1 MSETERKMRAKV
13 RVGAIIP
20 GNPQHDG
27 NPTEALTLFGVAK
40 SGAYPEDGSDE
51 NNSFARWSPSVTFSM
66 HIANPDL
73 VGTFEVGDTFYVDF
87 IPAPK

>member
-1 MSETERKMRAKV
+1 MEAERKMRAKV

-20 GNPQHDG
+20 GFPSFDG
-27 NPTEALTLFGVAK
+27 HPTEALKLFGVAK

-51 NNSFARWSPSVTFSM
+51 NNSFARWTPSVSFDM
-66 HIANPDL
+66 HIANPAL

-87 IPAPK
+87 IPAPN

>member
-1 MSETERKMRAKV
+1 MSEDRKMRAKV

-20 GNPQHDG
+20 NGG
-27 NPTEALTLFGVAK
+27 ETEALKFFGVAK
-40 SGAYPEDGSDE
+40 DGAYPEDGSDE
-51 NNSFARWSPSVTFSM
+51 NNSFARWSPSVSM
-66 HIANPDL
+66 DLHVANPAL